1 MKKEKIFF
9 YDTTL
14 RDGQQTQGVNFSVDD
29 KMTISKALDSLGIDY
44 IEGGWPGS
52 NPTDSKFFSSLPAL
66 DNSVITAFGMTKRNG
81 ISAENDD
88 LLSELINSD
97 VSEICI
103 VGKSNE
109 YHVENALQITLDENI
124 LNIKETVKRI
134 KKNNKKVIFDAEHF
148 FDGFK
153 LNPDYSIKSIFT
165 ALESG
170 AECIV
175 LCDTNGG
182 TLPFETFSIVK
193 KVINL
198 GIPRNKIGIHAHN
211 DTGNGVANSL
221 AAVDAGAR
229 HIQGTINGLGER
241 CGNADLIS
249 IIPTIILK
257 EPYSSKFKT
266 NITKKSLTDLTKI
279 SRLVDDILN
288 RIPSLSAPYV
298 GPSAFSHKAGLHA
311 NAVMKM
317 PETYEHINPKTVG
330 NLRKIPISNQAGK
343 SNLIDRLKN
352 AKINWVGKEDQLI
365 NILNEIKIKEEEGF
379 SYDNASASFE
389 LLARRVLNEIPKF
402 FEVKRYKVT
411 SEKRKNRYNKMVN
424 FSEAVVVLRIGEKKV
439 LSVSESVD
447 EYGKDRGPIN
457 ALSKAISKDLGPYQS
472 TIDDIKLVDYKV
484 RITSGGVGAV
494 TRVLIDSEDSNGKR
508 WSTVGVSTNI
518 VDASFQALL
527 DSILWKLCEEEVKPV

>member
-29 KMTISKALDSLGIDY
+29 KITISKALDNLGIDY

-52 NPTDSKFFSSLPAL
+52 NPTDSKFFYSLPTF
-66 DNSVITAFGMTKRNG
+66 DHSVITAFGMTKRNG
-81 ISAENDD
+81 ISAENDG

-124 LNIKETVKRI
+124 LNIKETVNRI

-153 LNPDYSIKSIFT
+153 LNPDYSFKSIFT
-165 ALESG
+165 ALECG
-170 AECIV
+170 ADWIV

-182 TLPFETFSIVK
+182 TLPFEIFSIVK

-198 GIPRNKIGIHAHN
+198 GIPGNKIGIHAHN

-249 IIPTIILK
+249 IIPTILLK
-257 EPYSSKFKT
+257 EPYSTKFET
-266 NITKKSLTDLTKI
+266 NVTKKSLTDLTKI

-288 RIPSLSAPYV
+288 RIPCLSAPYV
-298 GPSAFSHKAGLHA
+298 GPSAFAHKAGIHA

-317 PETYEHINPKTVG
+317 PETYEHINPKIVG

-343 SNLIDRLKN
+343 SNLIDRLN
-352 AKINWVGKEDQLI
+352 NTKINWIGKEDQLVK
-365 NILNEIKIKEEEGF
+365 ILNEIKIKEEEGF
-379 SYDNASASFE
+379 SYDNAAASFE
-389 LLARRVLNEIPKF
+389 LLARSILNEIPEF

-457 ALSKAISKDLGPYQS
+457 ALSKAIAKDLGPYQS